1 MFNVVHK
8 TKREGEEEREE
19 KEETFE
25 FLLRH
30 ATRLVGRVRGYL
42 LNW

>member
-30 ATRLVGRVRGYL
+30 MTSKL
-42 LNW
+42 LD